1 MIECTKNDCRYSA
14 TPDGICGLSRC
25 AQAVEKLYTKLLSQ
39 LELSGPNFEETPYRA
54 AKLWCELL
62 EPRSYR
68 ITTFPLTTP
77 AGMVVV
83 KNHECWSL
91 CPHHLLPVRYIC
103 KIGYIPEKEVLGLSK
118 LAWIADDLMR
128 KLPLQEELPAMIGR
142 RIEELLNPKGVG
154 VIVRGEHLC
163 MRMRGVESSTASAVS
178 SYMSGVFMDEPSCRE
193 EFLSL

>member
-1 MIECTKNDCRYSA
+1 MIECTKTDCRYSSA
-14 TPDGICGLSRC
+14 FDGVCGLSHC
-25 AQAVEKLYTKLLSQ
+25 AQAVEELYDKLLGQ
-39 LELSGPNFEETPYRA
+39 LELRGPNFEETPYRA

-62 EPRSYR
+62 EPKGYR
-68 ITTFPLTTP
+68 ITTFPLTTK

-142 RIEELLNPKGVG
+142 QIEELLNPKGVG

-163 MRMRGVESSTASAVS
+163 MRMRGVESSTAEAVS
-178 SYMSGVFMDEPSCRE
+178 SYMSGLFLIEEKARKEFMD
-193 EFLSL
+193 L